1 MNDMYTRPITHIDRT
16 LFLFAIDCS
25 GSMRETIRFNNISMS
40 KAEAVALVTNYMI
53 DELVERA
60 RRHDGVR
67 NYYDI
72 GVIGYS
78 GEGVRSML
86 PQSGDGEYVVA
97 VDRLVLN
104 TPAVCRTDFDQR
116 LPDGRQ
122 TIASFDLHRW
132 IEPLSTGL
140 TPMYEALIEVRDTLR
155 RWCLRPENAASFP
168 PVVFNITDGESSDGS
183 CEELCDMASQIR
195 RTGTSDGETLL
206 INIHLSTDSARGSI
220 IFPSSEEACGE
231 DRYSRLLYDMASTMP
246 AVFDDAIRSSVGGV
260 SLPPYR
266 GMAYNASVAQL
277 LTVLDIG
284 SRSVSNIF

>member
-1 MNDMYTRPITHIDRT
+1 MYTRPITHLDRT

-25 GSMRETIRFNNISMS
+25 GSMRETIRFNGMTMS

-60 RRHDGVR
+60 RRRDGVR

-78 GEGVRSML
+78 GEGVRPML
-86 PQSGDGEYVVA
+86 SQSGEEDCTVA
-97 VDRLVLN
+97 VDRLAAQM
-104 TPAVCRTDFDQR
+104 PPVCRMDFDQR
-116 LPDGRQ
+116 LPDGSRSA
-122 TIASFDLHRW
+122 ASFDLHRW
-132 IEPLSTGL
+132 IEPFSSGL
-140 TPMYEALIEVRDTLR
+140 TPMYEALMEVRDTLR

-183 CEELCDMASQIR
+183 CEELCDMAAQIR
-195 RTGTSDGETLL
+195 RTGTVDGDTLL
-206 INIHLSTDSARGSI
+206 INIHLSTDSERGSI
-220 IFPSSEEACGE
+220 MFPSSEEACGE
-231 DRYSRLLYDMASTMP
+231 DRYSHLLYEMASTMP
-246 AVFDDAIRSSVGGV
+246 EVFDDAIRSSVGGV
-260 SLPPYR
+260 SLPPYK

-284 SRSVSNIF
+284 SRSVNNIF